1 MSKYLER
8 VYVDIA
14 GLIPVT
20 SVGGCDYLHIVVND
34 FARMVYTRPL
44 HLKSEAVYLSPLDG
58 QLWIVSS
65 ATMSFVQMSGNQVC
79 K

>member
-1 MSKYLER
+1 MSEYLEH

-14 GLIPVT
+14 GLMPVA
-20 SVGGCDYLHIVVND
+20 SVSGCDYLYVIVDD
-34 FARMVYTRPL
+34 FACMVYTHPL

-65 ATMSFVQMSGNQVC
+65 ATMSFARTSGDQVR